1 MRSDRR
7 ADKYAQT
14 NSKFSQF
21 SQSGKKLYS
30 VEIFKGVVHCS
41 VLVPM
46 NTHWWF
52 KKKIDQYDYPQR
64 IFTRQFALET
74 TQWLRPWHSSCCQ
87 SYVYC
92 GTIRRFIPSRENAL
106 EDEFTSLR
114 VKMSFRIISITVCT
128 GNLWYFQCKNLSG
141 IRIILHCL
149 QHSLHL
155 SLPIVTMLHYIMF
168 SCL

>member
-52 KKKIDQYDYPQR
+52 KKKIDQYDYLHRTFKWVLKVTTRYVLFYSHFMYKPLWIGNYAVTPTFRFELLSKLCFLGDTTTFHSVAWDRLGRR
-64 IFTRQFALET
+64 I
-74 TQWLRPWHSSCCQ
+74 
-87 SYVYC
+87 Y
-92 GTIRRFIPSRENAL
+92 IPNSQ
-106 EDEFTSLR
+106 
-114 VKMSFRIISITVCT
+114 K
-128 GNLWYFQCKNLSG
+128 W
-141 IRIILHCL
+141 
-149 QHSLHL
+149 
-155 SLPIVTMLHYIMF
+155 F
-168 SCL
+168 SE